1 MIAVGVILIA
11 VIVAGSIFFYTRS
24 QKNTSAKNTSAS
36 EIESTVAAVAAL
48 IEIPNETPT
57 LATVSDIDKLKDQ
70 EFFTHAENGDKVL
83 IFKNARKAIL
93 YRPFTNK
100 IIEVGPIR
108 VDESSVAGTATTSA
122 QVVSPTVE
130 ATPLPSATATPT
142 LSPTKVFAVSVA
154 VYNGTKVTGLSKKTA
169 EELSKE
175 FPDIK
180 IASTGNATGNY
191 TKTVVVDLSKK
202 HKEKAAAIAKFLK
215 GEVGSMP
222 KGEATPEAEI
232 LVLVGA
238 VF

>member
-1 MIAVGVILIA
+1 MIRLIA
-11 VIVAGSIFFYTRS
+11 VIGAGSIFLYSRS
-24 QKNTSAKNTSAS
+24 QKNNSAKNTSAS
-36 EIESTVAAVAAL
+36 EIESTVAAVAEL
-48 IEIPNETPT
+48 IELPNETPT

-122 QVVSPTVE
+122 QVASPTVV
-130 ATPLPSATATPT
+130 
-142 LSPTKVFAVSVA
+142 LSPTAEPTPTAVPSKTSAITVA
-154 VYNGTKVTGLSKKTA
+154 VYNGTKVTGLSRKTA
-169 EELSKE
+169 DELSKQ
-175 FPDIK
+175 FQDIT
-180 IASTGNATGNY
+180 IQSTGNAAGNY
-191 TKTVVVDLSKK
+191 TKTVVIDLSKK
-202 HKEKAAAIAKFLK
+202 NKSTAESIAKFLK

-232 LVLVGA
+232 LVLVGS